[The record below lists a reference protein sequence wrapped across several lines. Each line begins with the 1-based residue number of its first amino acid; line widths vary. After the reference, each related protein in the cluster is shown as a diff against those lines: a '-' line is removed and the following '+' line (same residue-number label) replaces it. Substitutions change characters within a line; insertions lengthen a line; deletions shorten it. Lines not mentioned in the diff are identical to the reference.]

1 MIALSGVWKGYGSLS
16 VLKDVSIDL
25 RQGQV
30 HMLLGENGAGS
41 RRLSACWSEPMRP
54 TPARF
59 LRPAEA
65 RRAGINAVM
74 QDFSLAPSMTVA
86 ENYFLGR
93 EETRGVFLRK
103 REMRSHVIN
112 VLAELGVNLDV
123 DARVETL
130 SRPEQQ
136 LLEGCVRALGGKP
149 RRHNPGRA
157 DGDAGARRNR
167 NPFRRIPPRTPRR
180 RLGHSLHHAS
190 ARRRVALV
198 CASSLDRRC
207 FKSAVEVRA
216 SVHRRSSPRASS
228 FQIQVKS

>member
-1 MIALSGVWKGYGSLS
+1 MSPGELPAPDSVIALSGVWKGYGSLS

-30 HMLLGENGAGS
+30 HMLLGENGAGKS
-41 RRLSACWSEPMRP
+41 TLVGLRVGAQAAAAGSL
-54 TPARF
+54 
-59 LRPAEA
+59 LRPGEA

-136 LLEGCVRALGGKP
+136 LLEIVRALGGKP
-149 RRHNPGRA
+149 
-157 DGDAGARRNR
+157 GAIILDE
-167 NPFRRIPPRTPRR
+167 PTATLAHDETEILFAIVR
-180 RLGHSLHHAS
+180 RLRGEGWAILYITHRLDDGSRSCAP
-190 ARRRVALV
+190 LV
-198 CASSLDRRC
+198 
-207 FKSAVEVRA
+207 
-216 SVHRRSSPRASS
+216 
-228 FQIQVKS
+228 